1 MEQIISPAEALPGR
15 REALEIGQ
23 VHAVNGHPT
32 QGPWPEGM
40 ELAWFGMGC
49 FWGVERL
56 FWQQPGVYSTAAG
69 YRGADPNPTYKEVC
83 SGLTGHA
90 ETVQVVFDP
99 KVISYGDLV
108 KLFWEHHDPAQGMRR
123 GGDIGT
129 QYRSV
134 IFVGDDTQEAIAQQ
148 SLAAYQQAMTA
159 SGDGRTIT
167 TRILP
172 LAPSTMPRIITSN
185 IWRRIPRGYCGLGA
199 SASACLPA

>member
-69 YRGADPNPTYKEVC
+69 YQGGLTPNPTYKEVC

-108 KLFWEHHDPAQGMRR
+108 KLFWEHHDPAQGMRQ

-148 SLAAYQQAMTA
+148 SLAAYQQPTHPGLI
-159 SGDGRTIT
+159 SG
-167 TRILP
+167 
-172 LAPSTMPRIITSN
+172 TS
-185 IWRRIPRGYCGLGA
+185 WD
-199 SASACLPA
+199 

>member
-15 REALEIGQ
+15 REALAIGQ
-23 VHAVNGHPT
+23 QHAVNGHPT

-69 YRGADPNPTYKEVC
+69 YQGGLTPNPTYKEVC

-99 KVISYGDLV
+99 RVISYGDLL
-108 KLFWEHHDPAQGMRR
+108 KLFWEQHDPAQGMRQ

-134 IFVGDDTQEAIAQQ
+134 IYATNPTQLE
-148 SLAAYQQAMTA
+148 QAKA
-159 SGDGRTIT
+159 SEKVFQAELTKAGLGAIT
-167 TRILP
+167 TEIEEAP
-172 LAPSTMPRIITSN
+172 TFYYAEAYHQQYLAKNPE
-185 IWRRIPRGYCGLGA
+185 GYCGIGGTGVT
-199 SASACLPA
+199 CPI

>member
-1 MEQIISPAEALPGR
+1 M
-15 REALEIGQ
+15 
-23 VHAVNGHPT
+23 
-32 QGPWPEGM
+32 
-40 ELAWFGMGC
+40 
-49 FWGVERL
+49 
-56 FWQQPGVYSTAAG
+56 
-69 YRGADPNPTYKEVC
+69 C

-108 KLFWEHHDPAQGMRR
+108 KLFWEHHDPAQGMRQ

-172 LAPSTMPRIITSN
+172 LAPSTTPRIITSN
-185 IWRRIPRGYCGLGA
+185 IWRRIPRVLRPGGIGV
-199 SASACLPA
+199 CLPPSLNR

>member
-1 MEQIISPAEALPGR
+1 
-15 REALEIGQ
+15 
-23 VHAVNGHPT
+23 
-32 QGPWPEGM
+32 
-40 ELAWFGMGC
+40 
-49 FWGVERL
+49 
-56 FWQQPGVYSTAAG
+56 
-69 YRGADPNPTYKEVC
+69 VC

-108 KLFWEHHDPAQGMRR
+108 KLFWEHHDPAQGMRQ

-148 SLAAYQQAMTA
+148 SLAAYQRAMTA

-172 LAPSTMPRIITSN
+172 LAPLL
-185 IWRRIPRGYCGLGA
+185 RRGLSPAISGEESRGVLRPGGHRRLPASQPESLRRHCIPRGPSGPRVIVMKIIEKMRQVGN
-199 SASACLPA
+199 

>member
-69 YRGADPNPTYKEVC
+69 YQGGLTLNPTYKEVC

-90 ETVQVVFDP
+90 
-99 KVISYGDLV
+99 
-108 KLFWEHHDPAQGMRR
+108 
-123 GGDIGT
+123 
-129 QYRSV
+129 
-134 IFVGDDTQEAIAQQ
+134 
-148 SLAAYQQAMTA
+148 
-159 SGDGRTIT
+159 
-167 TRILP
+167 
-172 LAPSTMPRIITSN
+172 
-185 IWRRIPRGYCGLGA
+185 
-199 SASACLPA
+199 